1 MWIMT
6 AGLALEYISR
16 RMKELCHGD
25 NYHIRFRHFIVANNE
40 TYIINAHNH
49 LYIILEPYDGVVES
63 DTGLFEYGFEGARE
77 MQYEHQGEIRLT
89 NVSGVAAH
97 FRFIQVIPKC

>member
-1 MWIMT
+1 MT

-25 NYHIRFRHFIVANNE
+25 NYHIRFRHFVISNNE
-40 TYIINAHNH
+40 TYTIMAHNQ
-49 LYIILEPYDGVVES
+49 LFILLEPSTGMLVES
-63 DTGLFEYGFEGARE
+63 DTGMFDISFAGARE

-89 NVSGVAAH
+89 NFSLDNIH
-97 FRFIQVIPKC
+97 IRFIQVIPKC

>member
-1 MWIMT
+1 MT

-25 NYHIRFRHFIVANNE
+25 NYHIRFRHFVLNDNE
-40 TYIINAHNH
+40 TYTISATNQIFI
-49 LYIILEPYDGVVES
+49 LLEPYDGVVDS
-63 DTGLFEYGFEGARE
+63 DTGLYDREFSGARE
-77 MQYEHQGEIRLT
+77 LQYEHQGEIKLT
-89 NVSGVAAH
+89 NIYGGIAH